1 VNIGHLA
8 EIRWQTGRV
17 MTEPKLLPAG
27 TVTIVCAGDAP
38 PAVFATPGEALAAL
52 TGGPAA
58 VHTGDVLIR
67 DDGTPTGPAVRRCEQ
82 LRALA
87 DEGRVLVSA
96 RTAAA
101 LGDAGLHDLGVH
113 RLPDLTAP
121 ERIFELG
128 EPPGPLRSLDAI
140 PNNLPVQLTGFVG
153 RDAEV
158 AGVRRLLAGTRLVT
172 LAGPGGSGKTRLAAQ
187 VAAGGEWPD
196 GVWWVELDAVTE
208 VAERVAATL
217 GVPVEPQVGAAR
229 SVATE
234 LRDRRVLL
242 CLDNCEH
249 VLDGAAEV
257 AVELLRSGPEVAVL
271 TTSREPLGV
280 PGETVWRVPPLAV
293 EEAVALFVE
302 RAGAVRP
309 LFTLDASSAAAV
321 RSICTR
327 LDGIPLAV
335 ELAAAWLGTLTPH
348 QIDAGLDDRFALL
361 TRGPRGVP
369 ARQRTLEG
377 SIAWSHD
384 QLDEED
390 RAVFRRLAV
399 FAGGFTLDA
408 AGGPAVL
415 PALGRLVDKSLVLA
429 EDGRYRL
436 LETLREY
443 AAARLAEAG
452 ETTAARD
459 RHLDH
464 FLALAEAAEPELDR
478 DKDAWRARVQPERDN
493 LRAAL
498 EWGLAQEDPD
508 RGRRL
513 AAAVAWLWNLHGR
526 GHEGLA
532 YLERAVARRPDDRTP
547 LQARLLTGIGL
558 VADTTAPFD
567 VEAARQG
574 LDLATEL
581 GEAGLR
587 ARCLSLT
594 ALGHLYTDLDAAWDL
609 TFDAEKV
616 AEDAGDAFARDS
628 ALMLR
633 GIVQFARD
641 RHDEAEPLLAEAAE
655 GLLRRGDRGLAS
667 TVLSVRSGIALAAAD
682 LPRARELAGHA
693 VDVAAPL
700 GDFHRVNTTLCRLA
714 LVHCAAGDVDA
725 GFRVMEPF
733 RRLVETAGDVF
744 VPGMARVLGEL
755 HRRRGE
761 FDAALRWFEREP
773 VVGTYMAARGLA
785 ERGALLRALGRT
797 GEAAEVLATAVD
809 LTRRWSLPSPLADA
823 LDQQGYL
830 AEPEQAAELHHE
842 ALGLRVAHG
851 LRLGVLASLDALT
864 TLLARSG
871 READAARVLVSAS
884 QARAELGFPRRPFE
898 QAGLDALGLSTA
910 EPPMSLGD
918 VVAFVRRTRGSRGR
932 PANGW
937 ASLTPT
943 ELAVVKLAAEGCT
956 NPEIGTRLFMSRGTV
971 KTHLAHVYAKL
982 GIANRTELATL
993 AAAHLP

>member
-1 VNIGHLA
+1 
-8 EIRWQTGRV
+8 
-17 MTEPKLLPAG
+17 MTETKLLPAG
-27 TVTIVCAGDAP
+27 TVTILCAGDATP
-38 PAVFATPGEALAAL
+38 TVFATPEAALATL

-58 VHTGDVLIR
+58 VHTGEVLVR
-67 DDGTPTGPAVRRCEQ
+67 DDGTPAGPAVRRCEH

-87 DEGRVLVSA
+87 DDGRILVSA

-101 LGDAGLHDLGVH
+101 LGDAVTLRDLGVH

-121 ERIFELG
+121 ERVYELG
-128 EPPGPLRSLDAI
+128 ETADPRPLRSLDAV

-153 RDAEV
+153 RETEV
-158 AGVRRLLAGTRLVT
+158 GDVRRRLAETRLVT

-187 VAAGGEWPD
+187 VAATDGWPG
-196 GVWWVELDAVTE
+196 GVWWVELDAVTGHAE
-208 VAERVAATL
+208 VAELVAATL
-217 GVPVEPQVGAAR
+217 GVPVEPHVGAAR

-242 CLDNCEH
+242 CLDNCEQ
-249 VLDGAAEV
+249 VLDGVADV
-257 AVELLRSGPEVAVL
+257 AVELLRSCPEVAVL

-309 LFTLDASSAAAV
+309 LFTLDSSSVTAV

-335 ELAAAWLGTLTPH
+335 ELAAAWLGTLAPH

-384 QLDEED
+384 QLVAED

-452 ETTAARD
+452 ETDAVRD

-464 FLALAEAAEPELDR
+464 YLALAEAAEPELDR
-478 DKDAWRARVQPERDN
+478 DKDAWRARMEPERDN

-498 EWGLAQEDPD
+498 EWGLAREDAT

-513 AAAVAWLWNLHGR
+513 AAAVAWLWNLRGR

-532 YLERAVARRPDDRTP
+532 YLKRAVARCPDDRTV
-547 LQARLLTGIGL
+547 LQARLLTGMGL

-567 VEAARQG
+567 LEAARQG

-594 ALGHLYTDLDAAWDL
+594 GLGHLYTDLDTAWDVAVE
-609 TFDAEKV
+609 AEKV
-616 AEDAGDAFARDS
+616 AEDAGDGFARDS

-633 GIVQFARD
+633 GIVQFVRD
-641 RHDEAEPLLAEAAE
+641 RHDEAAPLLTEAGE
-655 GLLRRGDRGLAS
+655 GLLRHGDRGLGS
-667 TVLSVRSGIALAAAD
+667 TVLSVRSMIALDAAD

-700 GDFHRVNTTLCRLA
+700 GDFHRVNTTLCQLA
-714 LVHCAAGDVDA
+714 LVHCLAGDVEA

-733 RRLVETAGDVF
+733 LRLVETAGDVF
-744 VPGMARVLGEL
+744 VPGMARVMGEL
-755 HRRRGE
+755 HWRRGE
-761 FDAALRWFEREP
+761 FEAALGWFEREAVP
-773 VVGTYMAARGLA
+773 GTYMASQGLA
-785 ERGALLRALGRT
+785 ERGAVLRALGRT
-797 GEAAEVLATAVD
+797 EEAASVLTTAVE
-809 LTRRWSLPSPLADA
+809 LTRRWALPSPLAGV
-823 LDQQGYL
+823 LEQQGYL
-830 AEPEQAAELHHE
+830 AEPEQAAELQHE
-842 ALGLRVAHG
+842 ALTLRVDHG

-864 TLLARSG
+864 TLLARTG

-884 QARAELGFPRRPFE
+884 RARAELGFPRRPSE
-898 QAGLDALGLSTA
+898 QAELDALGLATD
-910 EPPMSLGD
+910 ETPMRLDD
-918 VVAFVRRTRGSRGR
+918 VVAFVRRTRGARGR
-932 PANGW
+932 PSSGW
-937 ASLTPT
+937 GSLTPT
-943 ELAVVKLAAEGCT
+943 ELEVVKLAAEGCT

-982 GIANRTELATL
+982 GIANRTELATV
-993 AAAHLP
+993 AAAQLT

>member
-1 VNIGHLA
+1 
-8 EIRWQTGRV
+8 
-17 MTEPKLLPAG
+17 MTATKLLPAG
-27 TVTIVCAGDAP
+27 TVTILCAGDAAP
-38 PAVFATPGEALAAL
+38 VVFATPGEALAAL
-52 TGGPAA
+52 PGGPAA

-67 DDGTPTGPAVRRCEQ
+67 DDGTPTGPAVRRCEH

-87 DEGRVLVSA
+87 EDGRILVSA

-101 LGDAGLHDLGVH
+101 LGDAVTLHDLGVH

-128 EPPGPLRSLDAI
+128 EPPGPRPLRSLDTV

-158 AGVRRLLAGTRLVT
+158 RDVRRQLAGARLVT

-187 VAAGGEWPD
+187 VAASTEWPD
-196 GVWWVELDAVTE
+196 GVWWVELDAVTD

-217 GVPVEPQVGAAR
+217 GVPVEPRIGAAR

-257 AVELLRSGPEVAVL
+257 AVELLRSCPEVAVL
-271 TTSREPLGV
+271 TTSREPLAV

-335 ELAAAWLGTLTPH
+335 ELAAAWLGTLAPH
-348 QIDAGLDDRFALL
+348 QIDAGLEDRFALL

-377 SIAWSHD
+377 SLAWSHD
-384 QLDEED
+384 QLGEED

-399 FAGGFTLDA
+399 FAGGFTLAA

-452 ETTAARD
+452 ETGAVRD

-464 FLALAEAAEPELDR
+464 YLALAEAAEPDLDR
-478 DKDAWRARVQPERDN
+478 DKDAWRARVEPERDN

-498 EWGLAQEDPD
+498 EWGLAREDPG

-532 YLERAVARRPDDRTP
+532 YLKRAVARRPDDRTP
-547 LQARLLTGIGL
+547 LQARLLTGMGL

-567 VEAARQG
+567 VEAAQRG

-594 ALGHLYTDLDAAWDL
+594 ALGHVYTDFDTAWDV
-609 TFDAEKV
+609 AVEAGKV
-616 AEDAGDAFARDS
+616 AEEAGDGFARDS

-633 GIVQFARD
+633 GIVRFARD
-641 RHDEAEPLLAEAAE
+641 RHGEAAPLLDEAAE

-682 LPRARELAGHA
+682 LPRARELAGQA
-693 VDVAAPL
+693 VEVAAPL

-733 RRLVETAGDVF
+733 LRLLETAGDVF
-744 VPGMARVLGEL
+744 VPGMAGVLGEL
-755 HRRRGE
+755 HWRRGE
-761 FDAALRWFEREP
+761 FEAALRWFEREAVP
-773 VVGTYMAARGLA
+773 GTYMAAQGLA
-785 ERGALLRALGRT
+785 ERGALLRALGRVD
-797 GEAAEVLATAVD
+797 EAAEVLATAVE
-809 LTRRWSLPSPLADA
+809 LTRHWSLPSLLADA

-842 ALGLRVAHG
+842 ALSLRLDHG

-864 TLLARSG
+864 TLLARTG

-884 QARAELGFPRRPFE
+884 QARAELGVARRPSA
-898 QAGLDALGLSTA
+898 QAELDALGLASS
-910 EPPMSLGD
+910 EQPMGLED
-918 VVAFVRRTRGSRGR
+918 VVAFVRRTRGTRGR
-932 PANGW
+932 PSSGW
-937 ASLTPT
+937 GSLTPT
-943 ELAVVKLAAEGCT
+943 ELEVVKLAAEGCT

-993 AAAHLP
+993 AAARLS

>member
-1 VNIGHLA
+1 MSETNLV
-8 EIRWQTGRV
+8 
-17 MTEPKLLPAG
+17 PAG
-27 TVTIVCAGDAP
+27 TVTILCADDEP
-38 PAVFATPGEALAAL
+38 PAVFATPEEALAAL

-58 VHTGDVLIR
+58 LHIGDVLLR
-67 DDGTPTGPAVRRCEQ
+67 DDGTPTGPAVRRCRH
-82 LRALA
+82 LRELA
-87 DEGRVLVSA
+87 DGRTLVSA
-96 RTAAA
+96 RTAAE
-101 LGDAGLHDLGVH
+101 LPGKPLHDLGVH
-113 RLPDLTAP
+113 RLPDLTGP
-121 ERIFELG
+121 ERIFQLG
-128 EPPGPLRSLDAI
+128 GSPGPLRSLDTT

-153 RDAEV
+153 RGTEAAELE
-158 AGVRRLLAGTRLVT
+158 RRLAGGQLVT
-172 LAGPGGSGKTRLAAQ
+172 LAGTGGSGKTRLAAQ
-187 VAAGGEWPD
+187 VAAAGAGRWPD
-196 GVWWVELDAVTE
+196 GVWWVELDTEPAE
-208 VAERVAATL
+208 VAELVAATL
-217 GVPVEPQVGAAR
+217 EVPVEPHVGAVR
-229 SVATE
+229 SVVTH

-242 CLDNCEH
+242 CLDNCEQ
-249 VLDGAAEV
+249 VLDGVADL
-257 AVELLRSGPEVAVL
+257 AVELLRSCPEVAVL

-309 LFTLDASSAAAV
+309 LFTLDTSSAAAV
-321 RSICTR
+321 RSVCTR

-369 ARQRTLEG
+369 ARQQTLAA

-384 QLDEED
+384 QLDGED
-390 RAVFRRLAV
+390 RAVFRRLSV

-429 EDGRYRL
+429 ENGRYRL

-452 ETTAARD
+452 EADAVRD

-464 FLALAEAAEPELDR
+464 FLALAEAAEPDLDR
-478 DKDAWRARVQPERDN
+478 DKDAWRARVEPERDN
-493 LRAAL
+493 FRAAL
-498 EWGLAQEDPD
+498 EWGLAQEDPT

-513 AAAVAWLWNLHGR
+513 AAAIAWLWNLRGR

-532 YLERAVARRPDDRTP
+532 YLRRAVARCPDERSS
-547 LQARLLTGIGL
+547 LQARLLTGMGL

-567 VEAARQG
+567 VEAARLG
-574 LDLATEL
+574 LELATEL
-581 GEAGLR
+581 GEASLR
-587 ARCLSLT
+587 ARCLTLT
-594 ALGHLYTDLDAAWDL
+594 ALGHLYTDFDAAWDL
-609 TFDAEKV
+609 ALEAEK
-616 AEDAGDAFARDS
+616 AAGTDGFARDS

-633 GIVQFARD
+633 GIVLHARD
-641 RHDEAEPLLAEAAE
+641 RHDEADPLLAEAAE

-667 TVLSVRSGIALAAAD
+667 TVLSARSASALASAD
-682 LPRARELAGHA
+682 LPRARALAEHA
-693 VDVAAPL
+693 VEVAAPL

-714 LVHCAAGDVDA
+714 MVHSLAGDVDA

-733 RRLVETAGDVF
+733 LRLLETAGDVF
-744 VPGMARVLGEL
+744 VPGMAGVLGEL

-761 FDAALRWFEREP
+761 FEEAARWFEREAVP
-773 VVGTYMAARGLA
+773 GTYLASQGLA
-785 ERGALLRALGRT
+785 ERGAVLRALGRT

-809 LTRRWSLPSPLADA
+809 LTRRWGLRSALADA

-830 AEPEQAAELHHE
+830 AGPEQAAELHHE
-842 ALGLRVAHG
+842 ALTLRVDHG
-851 LRLGVLASLDALT
+851 LRLGVLDSLDALT
-864 TLLARSG
+864 ALFARTG
-871 READAARVLVSAS
+871 RRADAARVLVSAS
-884 QARAELGFPRRPFE
+884 RARADLGFPRRPEE
-898 QAGLDALGLSTA
+898 QRELDALGLATDEA
-910 EPPMSLGD
+910 PMSLDD
-918 VVAFVRRTRGSRGR
+918 VVAFVRRTRGARGR
-932 PANGW
+932 PSSGW
-937 ASLTPT
+937 GSLTPT
-943 ELAVVKLAAEGCT
+943 ELEVVKLAAEGCT

-982 GIANRTELATL
+982 GLANRTELATA

>member
-1 VNIGHLA
+1 
-8 EIRWQTGRV
+8 
-17 MTEPKLLPAG
+17 MTATKLLPAG
-27 TVTIVCAGDAP
+27 TVTILCAGDAAP
-38 PAVFATPGEALAAL
+38 VVFATPAEALAAL

-67 DDGTPTGPAVRRCEQ
+67 DDGTPAGPAVRRCEQ

-87 DEGRVLVSA
+87 EDDRILVSA

-101 LGDAGLHDLGVH
+101 LGDAAVLHDLGVH

-121 ERIFELG
+121 ERVFELG
-128 EPPGPLRSLDAI
+128 EPSDPRPLRSLDTV

-158 AGVRRLLAGTRLVT
+158 LEVRRQLAGTRFVT

-187 VAAGGEWPD
+187 VAATAEWP
-196 GVWWVELDAVTE
+196 GGIWWVELDAVTGRAE
-208 VAERVAATL
+208 VADLVAATL
-217 GVPVEPQVGAAR
+217 GVPVEPHVGAAR

-234 LRDRRVLL
+234 LRGRRALL
-242 CLDNCEH
+242 CLDNCEQ
-249 VLDGAAEV
+249 VLDGAADV
-257 AVELLRSGPEVAVL
+257 AVELLRTCPEVAVL
-271 TTSREPLGV
+271 TTSREPLDV

-335 ELAAAWLGTLTPH
+335 ELAAAWLGTLAPH

-377 SIAWSHD
+377 SLAWSHD
-384 QLDEED
+384 QLEAED
-390 RAVFRRLAV
+390 RALFRRLAV

-429 EDGRYRL
+429 ENGRYRL

-452 ETTAARD
+452 ETAAARD

-464 FLALAEAAEPELDR
+464 YLAMAEAAEPDLDR
-478 DKDAWRARVQPERDN
+478 DKDAWRARVEPERDN

-498 EWGLAQEDPD
+498 EWGLAQDD
-508 RGRRL
+508 ATRGRRL
-513 AAAVAWLWNLHGR
+513 AAAVAWLWNLRGR

-532 YLERAVARRPDDRTP
+532 YLKRAVVRCPEDRTS

-574 LDLATEL
+574 LALATEL
-581 GEAGLR
+581 GEASLR
-587 ARCLSLT
+587 ARCVSLT
-594 ALGHLYTDLDAAWDL
+594 ALGHLYTDLDTAWELAVEAA
-609 TFDAEKV
+609 KV
-616 AEDAGDAFARDS
+616 AEDAGDGFARDS

-633 GIVQFARD
+633 GIVRFARD
-641 RHDEAEPLLAEAAE
+641 RHDEAAPLLDEAAE
-655 GLLRRGDRGLAS
+655 GLLSRGDRGLAS

-682 LPRARELAGHA
+682 LPRARELAERA

-714 LVHCAAGDVDA
+714 LVHCVAGDVDA

-733 RRLVETAGDVF
+733 LRLVETAGDVF
-744 VPGMARVLGEL
+744 VPGMAGVLGEL

-761 FDAALRWFEREP
+761 LEAALRWFEREAVP
-773 VVGTYMAARGLA
+773 GTYMAAQGLA
-785 ERGALLRALGRT
+785 ERGAVLRALGRT
-797 GEAAEVLATAVD
+797 EEAVEVLAIAVD
-809 LTRRWSLPSPLADA
+809 LTRRWALPSLLADA

-830 AEPEQAAELHHE
+830 AEPGQAADLHHE
-842 ALGLRVAHG
+842 ALDLRLGHG

-864 TLLARSG
+864 TSFARTG
-871 READAARVLVSAS
+871 RESDAARVFASAS
-884 QARAELGFPRRPFE
+884 QARAELGVPRRAADE
-898 QAGLDALGLSTA
+898 AALAALGLTTA
-910 EPPMSLGD
+910 EPPMGLDD
-918 VVAFVRRTRGSRGR
+918 VVAFVRRTRGTRGR
-932 PANGW
+932 PSSGW

-943 ELAVVKLAAEGCT
+943 ELEVVKLAAAGCT

-993 AAAHLP
+993 AAAHR

>member
-1 VNIGHLA
+1 MSETNLV
-8 EIRWQTGRV
+8 
-17 MTEPKLLPAG
+17 PAG
-27 TVTIVCAGDAP
+27 TVTILCAGDRP
-38 PAVFATPGEALAAL
+38 PAVFATPEEALATL

-58 VHTGDVLIR
+58 LHTGDVLLR
-67 DDGTPTGPAVRRCEQ
+67 EDGTPTGPAVRRCRH
-82 LRALA
+82 LRELA
-87 DEGRVLVSA
+87 DGRTLVSA
-96 RTAAA
+96 RAAA
-101 LGDAGLHDLGVH
+101 ELPGEPLHDLGVH
-113 RLPDLTAP
+113 RLPDLAGP
-121 ERIFELG
+121 ERIFQLG
-128 EPPGPLRSLDAI
+128 GSPGPLRSLDTI

-153 RDAEV
+153 RGTEAAELE
-158 AGVRRLLAGTRLVT
+158 RRLAGGQLLT
-172 LAGPGGSGKTRLAAQ
+172 LAGAGGSGKTRLAAQ
-187 VAAGGEWPD
+187 VAAAGAGRWPD
-196 GVWWVELDAVTE
+196 GIWWVELDAVTE
-208 VAERVAATL
+208 VAEQVAATL
-217 GVPVEPQVGAAR
+217 GVPVQPQIGAAR

-249 VLDGAAEV
+249 VLDGAAAV
-257 AVELLRSGPEVAVL
+257 AVELLRSCPEVAVL
-271 TTSREPLGV
+271 TTSREPLDV

-384 QLDEED
+384 QLDAQD
-390 RAVFRRLAV
+390 RAVFRRLGV

-429 EDGRYRL
+429 ENGRYRL

-452 ETTAARD
+452 ETEVVRD

-464 FLALAEAAEPELDR
+464 YLALAEAAEPELDR
-478 DKDAWRARVQPERDN
+478 DKDAWRARVEPERDN

-498 EWGLAQEDPD
+498 EWGLAQEDPT

-513 AAAVAWLWNLHGR
+513 AAAVAWLWNLQGR

-532 YLERAVARRPDDRTP
+532 YLERAVARCPDERTP
-547 LQARLLTGIGL
+547 LQARLLTGMGL

-581 GEAGLR
+581 GEADLR
-587 ARCLSLT
+587 ARCLTLT
-594 ALGHLYTDLDAAWDL
+594 ALGHLYTDLDTAWDL
-609 TFDAEKV
+609 AVE
-616 AEDAGDAFARDS
+616 AGKEADGFARDS

-633 GIVQFARD
+633 GIIRTIRD
-641 RHDEAEPLLAEAAE
+641 RHDEAAPLLAEAAE

-667 TVLSVRSGIALAAAD
+667 TVLSVQSASALAAAD
-682 LPRARELAGHA
+682 LPRARELAEQA
-693 VDVAAPL
+693 VRVATPL
-700 GDFHRVNTTLCRLA
+700 GDFHRVNTALCSLA
-714 LVHCAAGDVDA
+714 QVHGAAGDVDA

-733 RRLVETAGDVF
+733 LRLIETAGDVF
-744 VPGMARVLGEL
+744 VPGMAGVLGRL
-755 HRRRGE
+755 HWRRGAFE
-761 FDAALRWFEREP
+761 EALRWFEREA
-773 VVGTYMAARGLA
+773 VLGTYMAAQGLP
-785 ERGALLRALGRT
+785 ERGALLRALGRVE
-797 GEAAEVLATAVD
+797 EATEVLATAVE
-809 LTRRWSLPSPLADA
+809 LTRRWALPSPLADA
-823 LDQQGYL
+823 LDQQGHL
-830 AEPEQAAELHHE
+830 AEPAQAAELHYE
-842 ALGLRVAHG
+842 ALGLRLDHG

-864 TLLARSG
+864 ALFARGG

-884 QARAELGFPRRPFE
+884 QARAELGVPRRPSE
-898 QAGLDALGLSTA
+898 EAELAALGLVIS
-910 EPPMSLGD
+910 EPPMGLDD

-932 PANGW
+932 PSSGW
-937 ASLTPT
+937 DSLTPT
-943 ELAVVKLAAEGCT
+943 ELEVVKLAAGGCT

-982 GIANRTELATL
+982 GIANRTELATV
-993 AAAHLP
+993 AAGRLS

>member
-1 VNIGHLA
+1 
-8 EIRWQTGRV
+8 
-17 MTEPKLLPAG
+17 MTTTKLLPAG
-27 TVTIVCAGDAP
+27 TVTILCAGDAAP
-38 PAVFATPGEALAAL
+38 VVFATPDEALTAL

-67 DDGTPTGPAVRRCEQ
+67 DDGTPAGSAVRRCEQ

-87 DEGRVLVSA
+87 EDGRVLVSA

-101 LGDAGLHDLGVH
+101 LGDAVTLHDLGVH
-113 RLPDLTAP
+113 RLPDLTAS
-121 ERIFELG
+121 ERVFELG
-128 EPPGPLRSLDAI
+128 EPPDPRPLRSLDAV

-158 AGVRRLLAGTRLVT
+158 REVRRQLAGTRLVT

-187 VAAGGEWPD
+187 VAATAGWPG
-196 GVWWVELDAVTE
+196 GVWWVELDAVTGRAE
-208 VAERVAATL
+208 VAELVAATL
-217 GVPVEPQVGAAR
+217 GVPVEPHVGAAR

-234 LRDRRVLL
+234 LRDRRALL
-242 CLDNCEH
+242 CLDNCEQ
-249 VLDGAAEV
+249 VLDGAADV
-257 AVELLRSGPEVAVL
+257 AVELLRSCPEVAVL

-309 LFTLDASSAAAV
+309 LFTLDTSSAAAV

-335 ELAAAWLGTLTPH
+335 ELAAAWLGTLAPH

-384 QLDEED
+384 QLGADD
-390 RAVFRRLAV
+390 RALFRRLAV

-429 EDGRYRL
+429 EGGRYRL

-459 RHLDH
+459 HHLDH
-464 FLALAEAAEPELDR
+464 YLALAEAAEPELDR
-478 DKDAWRARVQPERDN
+478 DKDAWRARVEPERDN

-498 EWGLAQEDPD
+498 EWGLAQDD
-508 RGRRL
+508 ASRGRRL
-513 AAAVAWLWNLHGR
+513 AAAVAWLWNLRGR

-532 YLERAVARRPDDRTP
+532 YLKRAVARCPEDRTP
-547 LQARLLTGIGL
+547 LQARLLTGMGL

-567 VEAARQG
+567 LEAARQG
-574 LDLATEL
+574 LDIATEV
-581 GEAGLR
+581 GDAGLR
-587 ARCLSLT
+587 ARCVSLT
-594 ALGHLYTDLDAAWDL
+594 ALGHLYTDLDTAWDL
-609 TFDAEKV
+609 AVEAAKV
-616 AEDAGDAFARDS
+616 AEDAGDGFARDS

-633 GIVQFARD
+633 GIVRFTRD
-641 RHDEAEPLLAEAAE
+641 RHDEAAPLLDEAAG
-655 GLLRRGDRGLAS
+655 GLLSRGDRGLAS

-682 LPRARELAGHA
+682 LPRARELAERA

-714 LVHCAAGDVDA
+714 LVHGTAGDVDA

-733 RRLVETAGDVF
+733 LRLVETAGEVF
-744 VPGMARVLGEL
+744 VPGMAGVLGEL

-761 FDAALRWFEREP
+761 FEAALRWFEREAVP
-773 VVGTYMAARGLA
+773 GTYMAAQGLA
-785 ERGALLRALGRT
+785 ERGAVLRALGRT
-797 GEAAEVLATAVD
+797 EEAAEVLATAVD
-809 LTRRWSLPSPLADA
+809 LTRRWALPSLLADA

-830 AEPEQAAELHHE
+830 AEPEQAADLHHE
-842 ALGLRVAHG
+842 ALSLRVDHG

-864 TLLARSG
+864 TLLARTG
-871 READAARVLVSAS
+871 READAARVLVSADR
-884 QARAELGFPRRPFE
+884 ARAELGVPRPPAE
-898 QAGLDALGLSTA
+898 QAGLAALGLATA
-910 EPPMSLGD
+910 EAPMGLDD
-918 VVAFVRRTRGSRGR
+918 VVAFVRRTRGNRGR
-932 PANGW
+932 PSSGW
-937 ASLTPT
+937 GSLTPT
-943 ELAVVKLAAEGCT
+943 ELEVVKLAAEGCT

-993 AAAHLP
+993 AAAHPS

>member
-1 VNIGHLA
+1 MSETNLV
-8 EIRWQTGRV
+8 
-17 MTEPKLLPAG
+17 PAG
-27 TVTIVCAGDAP
+27 TVTILCAGDEP
-38 PAVFATPGEALAAL
+38 PAVFATPEAALATL

-58 VHTGDVLIR
+58 LHTGDVLLR
-67 DDGTPTGPAVRRCEQ
+67 DDGTPTGPAVRRCRHQRE
-82 LRALA
+82 LA
-87 DEGRVLVSA
+87 DGRTLVSA
-96 RTAAA
+96 RTAAE
-101 LGDAGLHDLGVH
+101 LPGKPLHDLGVH
-113 RLPDLTAP
+113 RLPDLTGP
-121 ERIFELG
+121 ERIFQLG
-128 EPPGPLRSLDAI
+128 GSPGPLRSLDTT

-153 RDAEV
+153 RGTEAAELE
-158 AGVRRLLAGTRLVT
+158 RRLAGGQLVT
-172 LAGPGGSGKTRLAAQ
+172 LAGTGGSGKTRLAAQ
-187 VAAGGEWPD
+187 VAAAAAGRWPD
-196 GVWWVELDAVTE
+196 GVWWVELDTEPAE
-208 VAERVAATL
+208 VAELVAATL
-217 GVPVEPQVGAAR
+217 EVPVEPHVGAVR
-229 SVATE
+229 SVVTH

-242 CLDNCEH
+242 CLDNCEQ
-249 VLDGAAEV
+249 VLDGVADL
-257 AVELLRSGPEVAVL
+257 AVELLRSCPEVAVL

-309 LFTLDASSAAAV
+309 LFTLDTSSAAAV
-321 RSICTR
+321 RSVCTR

-369 ARQRTLEG
+369 ARQQTLAA

-384 QLDEED
+384 QLDGED
-390 RAVFRRLAV
+390 RAVFRRLSV

-429 EDGRYRL
+429 ENGRYRL

-452 ETTAARD
+452 EADAVRD

-464 FLALAEAAEPELDR
+464 FLALAEAAEPDLDR
-478 DKDAWRARVQPERDN
+478 DKDAWRARVEPERDN
-493 LRAAL
+493 FRAAL
-498 EWGLAQEDPD
+498 EWGLAQEDPT

-513 AAAVAWLWNLHGR
+513 AAAIAWLWNLRGR

-532 YLERAVARRPDDRTP
+532 YLRRAVARCPDERSS
-547 LQARLLTGIGL
+547 LQARLLTGMGL

-567 VEAARQG
+567 VEAARLG
-574 LDLATEL
+574 LELATEL
-581 GEAGLR
+581 GEASLR
-587 ARCLSLT
+587 ARCLTLT
-594 ALGHLYTDLDAAWDL
+594 ALGHLYTDFDTAWDL
-609 TFDAEKV
+609 ALEAEK
-616 AEDAGDAFARDS
+616 AAGTDGFARDS

-633 GIVQFARD
+633 GIVLHARD
-641 RHDEAEPLLAEAAE
+641 RHDEADPLLAEAAE

-667 TVLSVRSGIALAAAD
+667 TVLSARSASALASAD
-682 LPRARELAGHA
+682 LPRARALAEHA
-693 VDVAAPL
+693 VEVAAPL

-714 LVHCAAGDVDA
+714 MVHSLAGDVDA

-733 RRLVETAGDVF
+733 LRLLETAGDVF
-744 VPGMARVLGEL
+744 VPGMAGVLGEL

-761 FDAALRWFEREP
+761 FAEAAQWFEREAVP
-773 VVGTYMAARGLA
+773 GTYLASQGLA
-785 ERGALLRALGRT
+785 ERGAVLRALGRT

-809 LTRRWSLPSPLADA
+809 LTRRWGLRSALADA

-830 AEPEQAAELHHE
+830 AGPEQAAELHHE
-842 ALGLRVAHG
+842 ALTLRVDHG
-851 LRLGVLASLDALT
+851 LRLGVLDSLDALT
-864 TLLARSG
+864 TLFVRTG
-871 READAARVLVSAS
+871 RRADAARVLVSAS
-884 QARAELGFPRRPFE
+884 TARADLGFPRRPEE
-898 QAGLDALGLSTA
+898 QRELDALGLATDEA
-910 EPPMSLGD
+910 PMSLDD
-918 VVAFVRRTRGSRGR
+918 VVAFVRRTRGARGR
-932 PANGW
+932 PSSGW
-937 ASLTPT
+937 GSLTPT
-943 ELAVVKLAAEGCT
+943 ELEVVKLAAEGCT

-982 GIANRTELATL
+982 GIANRTELATA

>member
-1 VNIGHLA
+1 
-8 EIRWQTGRV
+8 
-17 MTEPKLLPAG
+17 MTETNLLLPAG
-27 TVTIVCAGDAP
+27 TVTILCAGDAP
-38 PAVFATPGEALAAL
+38 PAVFATPGEALATLTSGSAAL
-52 TGGPAA
+52 
-58 VHTGDVLIR
+58 HTGEALVR
-67 DDGTPTGPAVRRCEQ
+67 DDGTPTGPAVRRCAL
-82 LRALA
+82 LRELA
-87 DEGRVLVSA
+87 TDGRTLLSA
-96 RTAAA
+96 SAAA
-101 LGDAGLHDLGVH
+101 GLTGGTLHDLGVH

-121 ERIFELG
+121 ERIFQLG
-128 EPPGPLRSLDAI
+128 GTPAPLRSLDAV

-153 RDAEV
+153 RGTEAGEV
-158 AGVRRLLAGTRLVT
+158 RGRLAGGRLVT

-187 VAAGGEWPD
+187 VAAAAAGRWPD
-196 GVWWVELDAVTE
+196 GVWWVELDAVTGRAE
-208 VAERVAATL
+208 VAELVATTL
-217 GVPVEPQVGAAR
+217 GVPVEPRAGAAR

-242 CLDNCEH
+242 CLDNCEQA
-249 VLDGAAEV
+249 LDGVADL
-257 AVELLRSGPEVAVL
+257 AVELLRSCPEVAVL

-309 LFTLDASSAAAV
+309 LFTLDTSSAAAV
-321 RSICTR
+321 RSVCTR

-369 ARQRTLEG
+369 ARQQTLAA

-384 QLDEED
+384 QLDGGD
-390 RAVFRRLAV
+390 RAVFRRLSV

-429 EDGRYRL
+429 ENGRYRL

-452 ETTAARD
+452 EDDTVRD

-464 FLALAEAAEPELDR
+464 FLTLAEAAEPDLDR
-478 DKDAWRARVQPERDN
+478 DKDAWRARMEPERDN
-493 LRAAL
+493 LRVAL
-498 EWGLAQEDPD
+498 EWGLGQEDAA

-513 AAAVAWLWNLHGR
+513 AAAVAWLWNLRGR

-532 YLERAVARRPDDRTP
+532 YLKRAVARRPDERSP
-547 LQARLLTGIGL
+547 LQARLLTGMGL

-567 VEAARQG
+567 VEAARLG
-574 LDLATEL
+574 LEIATEL

-594 ALGHLYTDLDAAWDL
+594 ALGHLYTDFDAAWDVAL
-609 TFDAEKV
+609 EAEKCAEA
-616 AEDAGDAFARDS
+616 AEDGFARDS

-633 GIVQFARD
+633 GIVLHARD

-667 TVLSVRSGIALAAAD
+667 TVLSARSASALASAD
-682 LPRARELAGHA
+682 LPRARDLAERA
-693 VDVAAPL
+693 VEVAAPL

-714 LVHCAAGDVDA
+714 MVHCLAGDVDA

-733 RRLVETAGDVF
+733 LRLLETAGDVF
-744 VPGMARVLGEL
+744 VPGMAGVMGEL

-761 FDAALRWFEREP
+761 FEEAARWFEREAIP
-773 VVGTYMAARGLA
+773 GTYMASQGLT
-785 ERGALLRALGRT
+785 ERGAVLRSLGRT
-797 GEAAEVLATAVD
+797 EEAVEVLATAVD
-809 LTRRWSLPSPLADA
+809 LTRQWGLRSALADA

-830 AEPEQAAELHHE
+830 AGPEQAAELHHE
-842 ALGLRVAHG
+842 ALTLRLDHG

-864 TLLARSG
+864 TLLARTG
-871 READAARVLVSAS
+871 RAADAARVLVSAS
-884 QARAELGFPRRPFE
+884 RVRAELGFPRRLGE
-898 QAGLDALGLSTA
+898 QAELDALGLATD
-910 EPPMSLGD
+910 EKPMSLDD
-918 VVAFVRRTRGSRGR
+918 VVAFVRRTRGARGR
-932 PANGW
+932 PSSGW
-937 ASLTPT
+937 GSLTPT
-943 ELAVVKLAAEGCT
+943 ELEVVKLAAEGCT
-956 NPEIGTRLFMSRGTV
+956 NPEIGARLFMSRGTV

-982 GIANRTELATL
+982 GIANRTELATA
-993 AAAHLP
+993 AAAHRG

>member
-1 VNIGHLA
+1 
-8 EIRWQTGRV
+8 
-17 MTEPKLLPAG
+17 MTETNLLPTG
-27 TVTIVCAGDAP
+27 TVTILCAGDAT
-38 PAVFATPGEALAAL
+38 PAVFATPGEALETL
-52 TGGPAA
+52 NGGPAA
-58 VHTGDVLIR
+58 LHTGEALVR

-82 LRALA
+82 LRELA
-87 DEGRVLVSA
+87 GDGRTLVSA
-96 RTAAA
+96 SAAAA
-101 LGDAGLHDLGVH
+101 LTGVTLHDLGVH

-121 ERIFELG
+121 ERIFQLG
-128 EPPGPLRSLDAI
+128 GTPAPLRSLDAI

-153 RDAEV
+153 RETEAGEV
-158 AGVRRLLAGTRLVT
+158 RGRLAGGRLVT

-187 VAAGGEWPD
+187 VAAAAAGRWPD
-196 GVWWVELDAVTE
+196 GVWWVELDAVSGRAE
-208 VAERVAATL
+208 VAEQVAATL
-217 GVPVEPQVGAAR
+217 GVPVEPHAGAAR
-229 SVATE
+229 TVATE

-249 VLDGAAEV
+249 VLDGVADL
-257 AVELLRSGPEVAVL
+257 AVELLRSCPEVAVL
-271 TTSREPLGV
+271 TTSREPLDV

-309 LFTLDASSAAAV
+309 LFTLDTSSAVAV
-321 RSICTR
+321 RSVCTR

-369 ARQRTLEG
+369 ARQQTLAA

-384 QLDEED
+384 QLDDED
-390 RAVFRRLAV
+390 RTVFRRLSV

-429 EDGRYRL
+429 ENGRYRL

-452 ETTAARD
+452 EADAVRD

-464 FLALAEAAEPELDR
+464 FLALAEAAEPDLDR
-478 DKDAWRARVQPERDN
+478 DKDAWRARVEPERDN
-493 LRAAL
+493 FRAAL
-498 EWGLAQEDPD
+498 EWGLAKEDPT

-513 AAAVAWLWNLHGR
+513 AAAVAWLWNLRGR

-532 YLERAVARRPDDRTP
+532 YLKRAVARCPDERSP
-547 LQARLLTGIGL
+547 LQARLLTGMGL

-567 VEAARQG
+567 VEAARLG
-574 LDLATEL
+574 LEIATEL

-594 ALGHLYTDLDAAWDL
+594 ALGHLYTDFDAAWDL
-609 TFDAEKV
+609 ALEAEKV
-616 AEDAGDAFARDS
+616 AEAAEDGFARDS
-628 ALMLR
+628 ALLLR
-633 GIVQFARD
+633 GIVLHARD
-641 RHDEAEPLLAEAAE
+641 RHDEADLLLAEAAE

-667 TVLSVRSGIALAAAD
+667 TVLSARSASAVASAD
-682 LPRARELAGHA
+682 LPRARELAEHA
-693 VDVAAPL
+693 VEVAAPL

-714 LVHCAAGDVDA
+714 IVHCLAGDVDA

-733 RRLVETAGDVF
+733 LRLLETAGDVF
-744 VPGMARVLGEL
+744 VPGMAGVMGEL

-761 FDAALRWFEREP
+761 WDEAARWFEREAIP
-773 VVGTYMAARGLA
+773 GTYLASQGLA
-785 ERGALLRALGRT
+785 ERGAVLRAQGRT
-797 GEAAEVLATAVD
+797 DEAAEVLATAVD
-809 LTRRWSLPSPLADA
+809 LTRRWGLRSALADA

-830 AEPEQAAELHHE
+830 AGPEQAAELHHE
-842 ALGLRVAHG
+842 ALTLRVDHG
-851 LRLGVLASLDALT
+851 LRLGVLGSLDALT
-864 TLLARSG
+864 ALFARTG
-871 READAARVLVSAS
+871 READAARVFVSAS
-884 QARAELGFPRRPFE
+884 RIRAELGFPRRREE
-898 QAGLDALGLSTA
+898 QRELDALGLTTDEA
-910 EPPMSLGD
+910 PMSLDD
-918 VVAFVRRTRGSRGR
+918 VVAFVRRTRGARGR
-932 PANGW
+932 PSSGW
-937 ASLTPT
+937 GSLTPT
-943 ELAVVKLAAEGCT
+943 EREVVKLAAEGCT
-956 NPEIGTRLFMSRGTV
+956 NPEIGARLFMSRGTV

-982 GIANRTELATL
+982 GIANRTELATA
-993 AAAHLP
+993 AAAHLG

>member
-1 VNIGHLA
+1 
-8 EIRWQTGRV
+8 
-17 MTEPKLLPAG
+17 MTDTKLLPAG
-27 TVTIVCAGDAP
+27 TVTILCAGDAP
-38 PAVFATPGEALAAL
+38 PAAFATPEEALAASA
-52 TGGPAA
+52 GSPAA
-58 VHTGDVLIR
+58 LHTGEALIR
-67 DDGTPTGPAVRRCEQ
+67 EDGTPTGPAVRRCEL

-87 DEGRVLVSA
+87 DGRTLVSA
-96 RTAAA
+96 RAASA
-101 LGDAGLHDLGVH
+101 FEDAVTLHDLGVH
-113 RLPDLTAP
+113 RLADLTAP
-121 ERIFELG
+121 ERIFQLG
-128 EPPGPLRSLDAI
+128 GTPEPLRSLDVV

-153 RDAEV
+153 REAET
-158 AGVRRLLAGTRLVT
+158 GDLRHLLAGGRLVT

-187 VAAGGEWPD
+187 VAAAAAPRWPD
-196 GVWWVELDAVTE
+196 GVWWVELDAVTGRAA
-208 VAERVAATL
+208 VAELVAATL
-217 GVPVEPQVGAAR
+217 GVPVEPRVGAAR

-242 CLDNCEH
+242 CLDNCEQ
-249 VLDGAAEV
+249 VLDGVADV
-257 AVELLRSGPEVAVL
+257 AVELLKSCPEVALL
-271 TTSREPLGV
+271 TTSREPLDV

-309 LFTLDASSAAAV
+309 LFTLDTSSAAAV
-321 RSICTR
+321 RSVCTR

-348 QIDAGLDDRFALL
+348 QIDAGLGDRFALL

-384 QLDEED
+384 QLDDAD

-415 PALGRLVDKSLVLA
+415 PALGRLVDKSLVVA

-452 ETTAARD
+452 EADAVRN

-464 FLALAEAAEPELDR
+464 YLALAEAAEPDLDR
-478 DKDAWRARVQPERDN
+478 DKDAWRARVEPERDN

-498 EWGLAQEDPD
+498 EWGLAQEDPA

-513 AAAVAWLWNLHGR
+513 AAAVAWLWNLRGR

-532 YLERAVARRPDDRTP
+532 YLKRAVARCPDERSP
-547 LQARLLTGIGL
+547 LQARLLTGMGL

-567 VEAARQG
+567 LEAARQG
-574 LDLATEL
+574 LELATEL
-581 GEAGLR
+581 GEASLR

-594 ALGHLYTDLDAAWDL
+594 GLGHLYHDFDAAWDL
-609 TFDAEKV
+609 AVEAEKV
-616 AEDAGDAFARDS
+616 AEAAEDGFARDS

-633 GIVQFARD
+633 GIIQFARD
-641 RHDEAEPLLAEAAE
+641 RHDEAGALFAEAAE

-667 TVLSVRSGIALAAAD
+667 TVLSVQSGIAVVMAD
-682 LPRARELAGHA
+682 LPRARELAERA
-693 VDVAAPL
+693 VAVAAPL
-700 GDFHRVNTTLCRLA
+700 GDFHRVNTTLSQLA
-714 LVHCAAGDVDA
+714 LVHCLAGDVEA

-733 RRLVETAGDVF
+733 LKLIKTAGDVF
-744 VPGMARVLGEL
+744 VPGMARVMGEL

-761 FDAALRWFEREP
+761 YEEAARWFEREAVP
-773 VVGTYMAARGLA
+773 GTYMASQGLA
-785 ERGALLRALGRT
+785 ERGALLRAQGRAE
-797 GEAAEVLATAVD
+797 EAAAVLTTAVD
-809 LTRRWSLPSPLADA
+809 LTRRWSLPSLLAGA
-823 LDQQGYL
+823 LEQQGYL
-830 AEPEQAAELHHE
+830 AGPEQAAELHHE
-842 ALGLRVAHG
+842 ALTLRLDHG
-851 LRLGVLASLDALT
+851 LRLGVLGSLDALT
-864 TLLARSG
+864 VVLARTG
-871 READAARVLVSAS
+871 READAARVLVSADR
-884 QARAELGFPRRPFE
+884 ARAELGFPRRLDE
-898 QAGLDALGLSTA
+898 QAELDALGLTTDE
-910 EPPMSLGD
+910 EPMGLDD
-918 VVAFVRRTRGSRGR
+918 VVAFVRRTRGARGR
-932 PANGW
+932 PSSGW
-937 ASLTPT
+937 GSLTPT
-943 ELAVVKLAAEGCT
+943 ELEVVKLAAEGCS

-982 GIANRTELATL
+982 GIANRTELATV
-993 AAAHLP
+993 AAPHLSGA

>member
-1 VNIGHLA
+1 
-8 EIRWQTGRV
+8 
-17 MTEPKLLPAG
+17 MTATKLLPAG
-27 TVTIVCAGDAP
+27 TVTILCVGDAAP
-38 PAVFATPGEALAAL
+38 VVFATPDEALAAL
-52 TGGPAA
+52 PGGPAA

-67 DDGTPTGPAVRRCEQ
+67 DDGTPTGPAVRRCEH

-87 DEGRVLVSA
+87 EDSRILVSA
-96 RTAAA
+96 RAAAA
-101 LGDAGLHDLGVH
+101 LGDAVTLHDLGVH

-121 ERIFELG
+121 ERVFELG
-128 EPPGPLRSLDAI
+128 EPPEPRPLRSLDAV

-158 AGVRRLLAGTRLVT
+158 RDVRRQLAGARLVT

-187 VAAGGEWPD
+187 VAASTEWPD
-196 GVWWVELDAVTE
+196 GVWWVELDAVTD

-217 GVPVEPQVGAAR
+217 GVPVEPRIGAAR

-249 VLDGAAEV
+249 VPDGAAEV
-257 AVELLRSGPEVAVL
+257 AVELLRSCPEVAVL
-271 TTSREPLGV
+271 TTSREPLAV

-335 ELAAAWLGTLTPH
+335 ELAAAWLGTLAPH
-348 QIDAGLDDRFALL
+348 QIDAGLEDRFALL

-377 SIAWSHD
+377 SLAWSHD

-429 EDGRYRL
+429 EEGRYRL

-452 ETTAARD
+452 ETGAARD

-464 FLALAEAAEPELDR
+464 YLALAEAAEPDLDR
-478 DKDAWRARVQPERDN
+478 DKDAWRARVEPERDN

-498 EWGLAQEDPD
+498 EWGLAQEDPG

-532 YLERAVARRPDDRTP
+532 YLRRAVARRPDDRTP
-547 LQARLLTGIGL
+547 LQARLLTGMGL

-567 VEAARQG
+567 VEAAQRG

-594 ALGHLYTDLDAAWDL
+594 ALGHLYTDLDTAWDVAVE
-609 TFDAEKV
+609 AEKV
-616 AEDAGDAFARDS
+616 AEDAGDGFARDS

-633 GIVQFARD
+633 GIVRFARD
-641 RHDEAEPLLAEAAE
+641 RHDEAAPLLDEAAE

-682 LPRARELAGHA
+682 LPRARELAGQA

-733 RRLVETAGDVF
+733 LRLLETAGDVF
-744 VPGMARVLGEL
+744 VPGMAGVLGEL
-755 HRRRGE
+755 HWRRGE
-761 FDAALRWFEREP
+761 FEEALRWFEREAVP
-773 VVGTYMAARGLA
+773 GTYMAAQGLA
-785 ERGALLRALGRT
+785 ERGALLRALGRVD
-797 GEAAEVLATAVD
+797 EAAEILTTAVE
-809 LTRRWSLPSPLADA
+809 LTRRWSLPAPLADA

-830 AEPEQAAELHHE
+830 AEPAQAAELHHE
-842 ALGLRVAHG
+842 ALSLRLDRG
-851 LRLGVLASLDALT
+851 LRLGVLAGLDALT
-864 TLLARSG
+864 TLLARTG

-884 QARAELGFPRRPFE
+884 QARAELGVPRRPSA
-898 QAGLDALGLSTA
+898 QAELDALGLATA
-910 EPPMSLGD
+910 EPPMTFDD
-918 VVAFVRRTRGSRGR
+918 VVAFVRRARGSRGR
-932 PANGW
+932 PSSGW
-937 ASLTPT
+937 GSLTPT
-943 ELAVVKLAAEGCT
+943 ELEVVKLAAEGCT

-993 AAAHLP
+993 AAARLT

>member
-1 VNIGHLA
+1 
-8 EIRWQTGRV
+8 
-17 MTEPKLLPAG
+17 MTATKLLPAG
-27 TVTIVCAGDAP
+27 TVTIVCAADAAP
-38 PAVFATPGEALAAL
+38 VVFATPDEALATL
-52 TGGPAA
+52 TTGPAA
-58 VHTGDVLIR
+58 VHTGDVLMR
-67 DDGTPTGPAVRRCEQ
+67 DDGTPTGAAVRRCAQ

-87 DEGRVLVSA
+87 EGGRILVSA

-101 LGDAGLHDLGVH
+101 LGDAVTLHDLGVH

-121 ERIFELG
+121 ERVFELG
-128 EPPGPLRSLDAI
+128 ETPGPLRSLDAV

-153 RDAEV
+153 RDTEV
-158 AGVRRLLAGTRLVT
+158 AEVRRLLAGTRLVT
-172 LAGPGGSGKTRLAAQ
+172 LSGPGGSGKTRLAAQ
-187 VAAGGEWPD
+187 VAASTEWPD

-208 VAERVAATL
+208 VAEQVAATL
-217 GVPVEPQVGAAR
+217 GVPVEPQAGAAR

-257 AVELLRSGPEVAVL
+257 AVELLRSCPEAAVL
-271 TTSREPLGV
+271 TTSREPLDV

-348 QIDAGLDDRFALL
+348 QIDAGLEDRFALL

-384 QLDEED
+384 QLDERD

-452 ETTAARD
+452 ETAAFRD

-464 FLALAEAAEPELDR
+464 YLALAEAAEPELDR

-498 EWGLAQEDPD
+498 EWGLAQEDPA

-532 YLERAVARRPDDRTP
+532 YLKRAVARCPDDRTP
-547 LQARLLTGIGL
+547 LQARLLTGMGL
-558 VADTTAPFD
+558 IADTTAPFD

-574 LDLATEL
+574 LELATEL
-581 GEAGLR
+581 GEADLR

-594 ALGHLYTDLDAAWDL
+594 ALGHLYTDLDTAWDL
-609 TFDAEKV
+609 AVE
-616 AEDAGDAFARDS
+616 AGKEADGFARDS
-628 ALMLR
+628 AVMLR
-633 GIVQFARD
+633 GIIHTIRD
-641 RHDEAEPLLAEAAE
+641 RHDEAAPLLAEAAE

-667 TVLSVRSGIALAAAD
+667 TVLSVQSASALAAAD
-682 LPRARELAGHA
+682 LPRARELASQA

-700 GDFHRVNTTLCRLA
+700 GDFHRVNTTLCQLA
-714 LVHCAAGDVDA
+714 RVHGLAGDVDA
-725 GFRVMEPF
+725 AFRVMEPF
-733 RRLVETAGDVF
+733 LRLVETAGDVF
-744 VPGMARVLGEL
+744 VPGMAGVLGEL
-755 HRRRGE
+755 HWRRGE
-761 FDAALRWFEREP
+761 AEEALRWFEREAVP
-773 VVGTYMAARGLA
+773 GTYMAAQGLP
-785 ERGALLRALGRT
+785 ERGALLRALGRVD
-797 GEAAEVLATAVD
+797 EAAQVLATAVE
-809 LTRRWSLPSPLADA
+809 LTRRWSLPSPLAEA

-842 ALGLRVAHG
+842 ALTLRLDHG

-864 TLLARSG
+864 TLLARTG
-871 READAARVLVSAS
+871 READAARVLGSAS
-884 QARAELGFPRRPFE
+884 QARAELGVPRRPSA
-898 QAGLDALGLSTA
+898 QAELDALGLVTA
-910 EPPMSLGD
+910 EPPMELDD
-918 VVAFVRRTRGSRGR
+918 VVAFVRRARGSRGR
-932 PANGW
+932 PSSGW
-937 ASLTPT
+937 GSLTPT
-943 ELAVVKLAAEGCT
+943 ELEVVKLAAEGCT

-993 AAAHLP
+993 AAARLP

>member
-1 VNIGHLA
+1 
-8 EIRWQTGRV
+8 
-17 MTEPKLLPAG
+17 MTETKLLPAG
-27 TVTIVCAGDAP
+27 TVTILCAGDAA
-38 PAVFATPGEALAAL
+38 PAVFTTPAEALAAL
-52 TGGPAA
+52 SGGPAA

-67 DDGTPTGPAVRRCEQ
+67 GDGTPTGPAVRRCAQ

-87 DEGRVLVSA
+87 EDGRVLVSA

-101 LGDAGLHDLGVH
+101 LGDAVALHDLGVH

-121 ERIFELG
+121 ERVFELG
-128 EPPGPLRSLDAI
+128 EPPDPRPLRSLDAV

-158 AGVRRLLAGTRLVT
+158 LDVRRRLAGTRFVT

-187 VAAGGEWPD
+187 VAATTEWPG
-196 GVWWVELDAVTE
+196 GVWWVELDAVTGPAE
-208 VAERVAATL
+208 VADRLAATL
-217 GVPVEPQVGAAR
+217 GVPVEPHVGAAR

-242 CLDNCEH
+242 CLDNCEQ
-249 VLDGAAEV
+249 VLDGVADV
-257 AVELLRSGPEVAVL
+257 AVELLRSCPEVAVL
-271 TTSREPLGV
+271 ATSREPLGV

-293 EEAVALFVE
+293 DEAVALFVE

-309 LFTLDASSAAAV
+309 LFTLDTSSAAAV

-335 ELAAAWLGTLTPH
+335 ELAAAWLGTLAPH

-384 QLDEED
+384 QLDAED

-452 ETTAARD
+452 ETETVRD

-464 FLALAEAAEPELDR
+464 YLALAEAAEPELDR
-478 DKDAWRARVQPERDN
+478 DKDAWRARVEPERDN

-498 EWGLAQEDPD
+498 EWGLAQDDPT

-532 YLERAVARRPDDRTP
+532 HLKRAVARCPGERSA
-547 LQARLLTGIGL
+547 LQARLLTGMGL

-567 VEAARQG
+567 LEAARLG
-574 LDLATEL
+574 LEIATEL
-581 GEAGLR
+581 GDTRLR

-594 ALGHLYTDLDAAWDL
+594 ALGHLYTDLDTAWDL
-609 TFDAEKV
+609 AVE
-616 AEDAGDAFARDS
+616 AGKEADGFARDS

-633 GIVQFARD
+633 GIIRTVRD
-641 RHDEAEPLLAEAAE
+641 RHDEAAPLLAEAAE

-667 TVLSVRSGIALAAAD
+667 TVLSVQSASALAAAD
-682 LPRARELAGHA
+682 LPRAREFAERAVEVAG
-693 VDVAAPL
+693 PL

-714 LVHCAAGDVDA
+714 LLHCAAGDVEA

-733 RRLVETAGDVF
+733 LRLVEMAGDVF
-744 VPGMARVLGEL
+744 VPGMAGVLGEL

-761 FDAALRWFEREP
+761 FEAALRWFEREAVP
-773 VVGTYMAARGLA
+773 GTYMAAQGLP
-785 ERGALLRALGRT
+785 ERGAVLRALGRT
-797 GEAAEVLATAVD
+797 EEASEVLATAVD

-842 ALGLRVAHG
+842 ALSLRLDHG

-864 TLLARSG
+864 TLLARTG
-871 READAARVLVSAS
+871 REGDAARVLVSAS
-884 QARAELGFPRRPFE
+884 QARAELGFPRRPSE
-898 QAGLDALGLSTA
+898 QAELDPFGLATA
-910 EPPMSLGD
+910 EPPMNLDD
-918 VVAFVRRTRGSRGR
+918 VVAFVRRARGSRGR
-932 PANGW
+932 PSSGW
-937 ASLTPT
+937 GSLTPT
-943 ELAVVKLAAEGCT
+943 ELEVVKLAAEGCT

-993 AAAHLP
+993 AAARLS

>member
-1 VNIGHLA
+1 
-8 EIRWQTGRV
+8 
-17 MTEPKLLPAG
+17 MTATKLLPGG
-27 TVTIVCAGDAP
+27 TVTILCAGAAAP
-38 PAVFATPGEALAAL
+38 VVFTSPEAALTAL

-87 DEGRVLVSA
+87 AEGRVLVSA

-101 LGDAGLHDLGVH
+101 LGDAVELHDLGVH

-121 ERIFELG
+121 ERIFQLG
-128 EPPGPLRSLDAI
+128 GTPEPLRSLDAV

-158 AGVRRLLAGTRLVT
+158 HDVRRQLAGTRLVT
-172 LAGPGGSGKTRLAAQ
+172 LAGAGGSGKTRLAAQ
-187 VAAGGEWPD
+187 VAASTEWPD

-257 AVELLRSGPEVAVL
+257 AVELLRSCPEVAVL

-293 EEAVALFVE
+293 EDAVALFVE

-348 QIDAGLDDRFALL
+348 QIDTGLDDRFALL

-377 SIAWSHD
+377 SLAWSHD
-384 QLDEED
+384 QLDEDD
-390 RAVFRRLAV
+390 RVVFRRLAV
-399 FAGGFTLDA
+399 FAGGFTLAA

-452 ETTAARD
+452 ETDAVRD

-464 FLALAEAAEPELDR
+464 YLALAEAAEPELDR
-478 DKDAWRARVQPERDN
+478 DKDAWRARIEPERDN

-498 EWGLAQEDPD
+498 EWGLTREDPD

-513 AAAVAWLWNLHGR
+513 AAAAAWLWNLRGQ

-532 YLERAVARRPDDRTP
+532 YLQRAVARCPDDRTP
-547 LQARLLTGIGL
+547 LQARLLTGMGL

-567 VEAARQG
+567 LEAARQG
-574 LDLATEL
+574 LALATEL

-587 ARCLSLT
+587 ARCLTLT
-594 ALGHLYTDLDAAWDL
+594 ALGHLYTDLDTAWDL
-609 TFDAEKV
+609 AVE
-616 AEDAGDAFARDS
+616 AGKEADGFARDS

-633 GIVQFARD
+633 GIIRTVRD
-641 RHDEAEPLLAEAAE
+641 RHTEAAPLLAEAAE

-667 TVLSVRSGIALAAAD
+667 TVLSVQSASALAAAD
-682 LPRARELAGHA
+682 LPRARELAFRA

-733 RRLVETAGDVF
+733 LRLLETAGDVF
-744 VPGMARVLGEL
+744 VPGMAGVLGEL
-755 HRRRGE
+755 HWRRGE
-761 FDAALRWFEREP
+761 FEEALRWFEREAVP
-773 VVGTYMAARGLA
+773 GTYMAAQGLP
-785 ERGALLRALGRT
+785 ERGAVLRALGRVD
-797 GEAAEVLATAVD
+797 EAAEVLATAVD
-809 LTRRWSLPSPLADA
+809 LTRRWSLPSALAEA
-823 LDQQGYL
+823 LDQQGCL

-842 ALGLRVAHG
+842 ALNLRLEHG
-851 LRLGVLASLDALT
+851 LRLGVLAGLDALT
-864 TLLARSG
+864 SLLARTG
-871 READAARVLVSAS
+871 READAARVFVSATR
-884 QARAELGFPRRPFE
+884 ARAALGAPRRPSA
-898 QAGLDALGLSTA
+898 QAELDALGLETS
-910 EPPMSLGD
+910 EPPMGLDD
-918 VVAFVRRTRGSRGR
+918 VVAFVRRTRGTRGR
-932 PANGW
+932 PSSGW
-937 ASLTPT
+937 GSLTPT
-943 ELAVVKLAAEGCT
+943 ELEVVKLAAEGCT

-993 AAAHLP
+993 AAARLG

>member
-1 VNIGHLA
+1 
-8 EIRWQTGRV
+8 

-27 TVTIVCAGDAP
+27 TVTVVCAGDAP

-67 DDGTPTGPAVRRCEQ
+67 DDGTPTGPVVRRCRQ

-87 DEGRVLVSA
+87 DEGRILVSA
-96 RTAAA
+96 RTAAD
-101 LGDAGLHDLGVH
+101 LRDAVPLHDLGVH

-128 EPPGPLRSLDAI
+128 GTPGPLRSLDTI

-158 AGVRRLLAGTRLVT
+158 ADVRRLLAGTRLVT

-187 VAAGGEWPD
+187 VAGGGEWPD
-196 GVWWVELDAVTE
+196 GVWWIELDAVTE

-217 GVPVEPQVGAAR
+217 GVPVEPRAGAAR

-257 AVELLRSGPEVAVL
+257 AVELLRSCPEVAVL

-309 LFTLDASSAAAV
+309 LFALDASSAAAV

-361 TRGPRGVP
+361 TRGPRGAP

-384 QLDEED
+384 QLDAPD

-452 ETTAARD
+452 ETAAARD

-478 DKDAWRARVQPERDN
+478 DKDAWRARVEPERDN

-498 EWGLAQEDPD
+498 EWGLAREDPD

-532 YLERAVARRPDDRTP
+532 YLKRAVALRPDDRTV
-547 LQARLLTGIGL
+547 LQARLLTGMGL

-594 ALGHLYTDLDAAWDL
+594 ALGHLYTDLDAAWDS

-616 AEDAGDAFARDS
+616 AEDAGDGFARDS
-628 ALMLR
+628 ALTLR

-682 LPRARELAGHA
+682 LPRARELAEHA

-761 FDAALRWFEREP
+761 FEAALCWFEREA
-773 VVGTYMAARGLA
+773 VAGTYMAAQGLA
-785 ERGALLRALGRT
+785 ERGALLRTLGRT
-797 GEAAEVLATAVD
+797 EEAAEVLATAVD

-842 ALGLRVAHG
+842 ALSLRVAHG
-851 LRLGVLASLDALT
+851 LRLGVLAGLDALT

-884 QARAELGFPRRPFE
+884 HARAELGFPRRPFE

-910 EPPMSLGD
+910 EPPMSLDD

-932 PANGW
+932 PSNGW

-943 ELAVVKLAAEGCT
+943 ELQVVKLAAEGCT

>member
-1 VNIGHLA
+1 
-8 EIRWQTGRV
+8 
-17 MTEPKLLPAG
+17 MTETNLLPTG
-27 TVTIVCAGDAP
+27 TVTILCAGDAP
-38 PAVFATPGEALAAL
+38 PAVFTTPGEALKNL
-52 TGGPAA
+52 NGGPAA
-58 VHTGDVLIR
+58 LHTGEALVR

-82 LRALA
+82 LRELA
-87 DEGRVLVSA
+87 GDGRTLVSA
-96 RTAAA
+96 PAAAA
-101 LGDAGLHDLGVH
+101 LTGVTLHDLGVH

-121 ERIFELG
+121 ERIFQLG
-128 EPPGPLRSLDAI
+128 GTPAPLRSLDAV

-153 RDAEV
+153 RETEAGEV
-158 AGVRRLLAGTRLVT
+158 RGRLAGGRLVT

-187 VAAGGEWPD
+187 VAAAAAGRWPD
-196 GVWWVELDAVTE
+196 GVWWVELDAVSGRAE
-208 VAERVAATL
+208 VAELVAATL
-217 GVPVEPQVGAAR
+217 VVPVEPHAGAAR

-242 CLDNCEH
+242 CLDNCEQ
-249 VLDGAAEV
+249 VLDGV
-257 AVELLRSGPEVAVL
+257 ADLAVALLRSCPEVAVL

-309 LFTLDASSAAAV
+309 LFTLDTSSAAAV
-321 RSICTR
+321 RSVCTR

-369 ARQRTLEG
+369 ARQQTLAA
-377 SIAWSHD
+377 SLAWSHD
-384 QLDEED
+384 QLDDED

-429 EDGRYRL
+429 ENGRYRL

-452 ETTAARD
+452 EADAVRD

-464 FLALAEAAEPELDR
+464 FLALAEAAEPDLDL
-478 DKDAWRARVQPERDN
+478 DKDAWRARVEPERDN
-493 LRAAL
+493 FRAAL
-498 EWGLAQEDPD
+498 EWGLGKEDPT

-513 AAAVAWLWNLHGR
+513 AAAVAWLWNLRGR

-532 YLERAVARRPDDRTP
+532 YLKRAVARCPDERSP
-547 LQARLLTGIGL
+547 LQARLLTGMGL

-567 VEAARQG
+567 VEAARLG
-574 LDLATEL
+574 LEIATEV

-594 ALGHLYTDLDAAWDL
+594 ALGHLYTDFDAAWDL
-609 TFDAEKV
+609 ALEAEK
-616 AEDAGDAFARDS
+616 AAGDDGFARDS

-633 GIVQFARD
+633 GIVLHARD
-641 RHDEAEPLLAEAAE
+641 RYDESEPLLAEAAE

-667 TVLSVRSGIALAAAD
+667 TVLSARSASALVSAD
-682 LPRARELAGHA
+682 LPRARELAEHA
-693 VDVAAPL
+693 VEVAAPL

-714 LVHCAAGDVDA
+714 MVHCLAGDVDA

-733 RRLVETAGDVF
+733 LRLLETAGDVF
-744 VPGMARVLGEL
+744 VPGMAGVMGEL

-761 FDAALRWFEREP
+761 WDEAARWFEREAIP
-773 VVGTYMAARGLA
+773 GTYLASQGLT
-785 ERGALLRALGRT
+785 ERGAVLRAQGRT
-797 GEAAEVLATAVD
+797 DEAAAVLATAVE
-809 LTRRWSLPSPLADA
+809 LTRRWGLRSALADA

-830 AEPEQAAELHHE
+830 AGPEQAAELHHE
-842 ALGLRVAHG
+842 ALTLRVDHG
-851 LRLGVLASLDALT
+851 LRLGVLGSLDALT
-864 TLLARSG
+864 TLFARTG
-871 READAARVLVSAS
+871 READAARVFVSAS
-884 QARAELGFPRRPFE
+884 RIRADLGFPRRAGD
-898 QAGLDALGLSTA
+898 QAELEALGLATDEA
-910 EPPMSLGD
+910 PMSLDD
-918 VVAFVRRTRGSRGR
+918 VVAFVRRTRGARGR
-932 PANGW
+932 PSSGW
-937 ASLTPT
+937 GSLTPT
-943 ELAVVKLAAEGCT
+943 EREVVKLAAEGCT
-956 NPEIGTRLFMSRGTV
+956 NPEIGARLFMSRGTV

-982 GIANRTELATL
+982 GIANRTELATA
-993 AAAHLP
+993 AAAHLG